1 MPPTPP
7 PDQAV
12 PPPAPD
18 LAQAGVAPAGPR
30 PRVLCVD
37 DDPDLLAGLQTT
49 LRRGFEVVTADGGEA
64 GLLRLAEG
72 PAFLVVVSDLVMPR
86 MDGVAFLA
94 QAKEVA
100 PQAERILLTGQAS
113 VPAAVA
119 AVNLGAISTFLLKPC
134 EPDLLCRAVGEA
146 AARARAAEEAHATLE
161 RRVAEVFARLVEA
174 ERRVSLG
181 TLAGAIGGEL
191 ANVLMA
197 YEAALDLV
205 ERSAGAGRP
214 AGAEALEVLARVR
227 QLLASHGRSL
237 RHLATPGQDGLQASD
252 LRQGIHA
259 ALDLLR
265 AAGLLRHA
273 EVELDLPDRPL
284 LVPLQGHRLE
294 QVFLAL
300 LRNAA
305 QAIDDVPGR
314 PGRVLVRARAC
325 AGAGAGQ
332 PGGGEASCSCTVEDN
347 GCGVTKERMAR
358 LFEPPSHHGP
368 KRKRP
373 GLGLFVAR
381 GLVEA
386 RQGRVEVASTDGRG
400 TCVTVTLPLVAL
412 ADPVG

>member
-1 MPPTPP
+1 M
-7 PDQAV
+7 
-12 PPPAPD
+12 
-18 LAQAGVAPAGPR
+18 
-30 PRVLCVD
+30 
-37 DDPDLLAGLQTT
+37 
-49 LRRGFEVVTADGGEA
+49 F
-64 GLLRLAEG
+64 
-72 PAFLVVVSDLVMPR
+72 S
-86 MDGVAFLA
+86 
-94 QAKEVA
+94 
-100 PQAERILLTGQAS
+100 S
-113 VPAAVA
+113 
-119 AVNLGAISTFLLKPC
+119 N
-134 EPDLLCRAVGEA
+134 
-146 AARARAAEEAHATLE
+146 ARARAAEEAHASLE
-161 RRVAEVFARLVEA
+161 RRVVEVFARLVEA

-181 TLAGAIGGEL
+181 TLASAIGGEL

-205 ERSAGAGRP
+205 ESSAGAGRP

-273 EVELDLPDRPL
+273 EVELDLPDQPL

-314 PGRVLVRARAC
+314 PGRVQVRARAGAG

-332 PGGGEASCSCTVEDN
+332 SGGGEACCTCTVEDN
-347 GCGVTKERMAR
+347 GCGVPKERMAR

-386 RQGRVEVASTDGRG
+386 RHGRVEVASTDGRG
-400 TCVTVTLPLVAL
+400 TCVTVTLPLVAP
-412 ADPVG
+412 AGPVG